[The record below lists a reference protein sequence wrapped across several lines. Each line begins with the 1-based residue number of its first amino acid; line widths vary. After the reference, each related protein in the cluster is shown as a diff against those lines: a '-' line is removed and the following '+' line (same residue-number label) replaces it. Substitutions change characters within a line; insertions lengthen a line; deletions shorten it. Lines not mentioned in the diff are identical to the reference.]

1 VKSAHR
7 QATSIGR
14 GTLVLMERLDPSPA
28 RLREMGAAALD
39 RLVRYYEGLPAR
51 RISPAASAREIFDS
65 VQETLPGEGCPF
77 EELLCDV
84 DRLAF
89 DCSRHNGHPRFFGY
103 VASPGA
109 AVASLGDM
117 LASALNT
124 NVTSWRSAPG
134 ATEIERVTI
143 EWIKQIVGFSA
154 QGTGLF
160 VSGGSMAN
168 LCALAAAREARSG
181 ADVAEL
187 GMRAAPRA
195 LRLYVSS
202 EGHFS
207 ISKAASLLGIGRAN
221 VCEIPADARLRLD
234 TAALAAAVEADI
246 AAGCQP
252 FCVVANAGTVGT
264 GAFDPLDEIA
274 AVAQR
279 YGLWLHVDA
288 SYGGF
293 AALAP
298 SARHF
303 FRNMEAADSVAL
315 DPHKWLYLP
324 VDCGCV
330 LYRDPSAAH
339 AAFSSAHAEY
349 IRVLNTD
356 ADETFAFWDFGPE
369 LSRRFRALNVW
380 MLLKHVGTRTLGE
393 AIEGN
398 MACARYL
405 EELVRASDDFEMLTS
420 VGLSIFCFRY
430 KPAKVAGEAQIDSL
444 NERLLQALQRDGSS
458 YLSNARVGGR
468 FALRGC
474 VLNYRTRPRDMEVL
488 LEDLRRLAA
497 RID

>member
-1 VKSAHR
+1 
-7 QATSIGR
+7 
-14 GTLVLMERLDPSPA
+14 MERLDPSPA

-51 RISPAASAREIFDS
+51 RISPGASAREIFET
-65 VQETLPGEGCPF
+65 VQEPLPREGCSF
-77 EELLCDV
+77 EEVLCDV
-84 DRLAF
+84 EKLAF
-89 DCSRHNGHPRFFGY
+89 DFSRHNGHPRFFGY
-103 VASPGA
+103 VASPGVA
-109 AVASLGDM
+109 AASFGDM

-143 EWIKQIVGFSA
+143 EWIKQIVGFAA

-168 LCALAAAREARSG
+168 LCALAAARTAKSG
-181 ADVAEL
+181 VDVAGL
-187 GMRAAPRA
+187 GMRAAPRS
-195 LRLYVSS
+195 LRLYVSE

-207 ISKAASLLGIGRAN
+207 ISKAASLLGIGTAN
-221 VCEIPADARLRLD
+221 VREIRTGGRLRMD
-234 TAALAAAVEADI
+234 TAALAEAVEADVS
-246 AAGCQP
+246 AGHQP

-298 SARHF
+298 SAQYF
-303 FRNMEAADSVAL
+303 FRQMGAADSVAL

-330 LYRDPSAAH
+330 LYRDAAAAH

-349 IRVLNTD
+349 IRVLNTA
-356 ADETFAFWDFGPE
+356 ADETFAFRDFGPE
-369 LSRRFRALNVW
+369 LSRRLRALNVW
-380 MLLKHVGTRTLGE
+380 LLLKHVGTRALGE
-393 AIEGN
+393 AIEAN
-398 MACARYL
+398 IACARHL
-405 EELVRASDDFEMLTS
+405 EELARASDDFELLAP
-420 VGLSIFCFRY
+420 VELSIFCCR
-430 KPAKVAGEAQIDSL
+430 
-444 NERLLQALQRDGSS
+444 
-458 YLSNARVGGR
+458 
-468 FALRGC
+468 
-474 VLNYRTRPRDMEVL
+474 RP
-488 LEDLRRLAA
+488 
-497 RID
+497 

>member
-1 VKSAHR
+1 
-7 QATSIGR
+7 
-14 GTLVLMERLDPSPA
+14 MERLDPSPA
-28 RLREMGAAALD
+28 RIREMGAAALD

-51 RISPAASAREIFDS
+51 RISPPASAREIFEAL
-65 VQETLPGEGCPF
+65 QEPLPQEGCSF

-84 DRLAF
+84 EELAF
-89 DCSRHNGHPRFFGY
+89 GFSRHNGHPRFFGY
-103 VASPGA
+103 IASPGA

-134 ATEIERVTI
+134 ASEIERVTI
-143 EWIKQIVGFSA
+143 EWIKQIVGFSP
-154 QGTGLF
+154 QGAGLF

-168 LCALAAAREARSG
+168 LCGLAAARAAMSG
-181 ADVAEL
+181 HDVAEH
-187 GMRAAPRA
+187 GMRVAPRA
-195 LRLYVSS
+195 LRLYVSA

-207 ISKAASLLGIGRAN
+207 IPKAASLLGIGRAN
-221 VCEIPADARLRLD
+221 VREIGIGDRQRMDTRALSDAVQAD
-234 TAALAAAVEADI
+234 LAA
-246 AAGCQP
+246 GHQP

-298 SARHF
+298 SAKHF
-303 FRNMEAADSVAL
+303 FRHMAAADSVAL
-315 DPHKWLYLP
+315 DPHNWLYLP

-330 LYRDPSAAH
+330 LYRDAAAAH

-349 IRVLNTD
+349 IRVLNTA

-380 MLLKHVGTRTLGE
+380 MLLKHVGTRALGE
-393 AIEGN
+393 AIERN
-398 MACARYL
+398 MECARYL
-405 EELVRASDDFEMLTS
+405 EEMVRASDDFEMLAP
-420 VGLSIFCFRY
+420 VELSIFCFRY
-430 KPAKVAGEAQIDSL
+430 MPPGLSGEVEIDL
-444 NERLLQALQRDGSS
+444 FNERLLQALQRDGSS
-458 YLSNARVGGR
+458 YLSNARVRDR

-474 VLNYRTRPRDMEVL
+474 VLNYRTTPRDMEVL
-488 LEDLRRLAA
+488 LEDLRRLAG
-497 RID
+497 RIA